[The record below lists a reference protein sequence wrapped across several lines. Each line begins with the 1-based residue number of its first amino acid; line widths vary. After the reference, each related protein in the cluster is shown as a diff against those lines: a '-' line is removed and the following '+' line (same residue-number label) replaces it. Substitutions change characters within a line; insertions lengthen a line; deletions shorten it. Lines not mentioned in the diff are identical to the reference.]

1 MEPDDS
7 VRVQLFKQKISTREV
22 RLRLWPLGGLA
33 FCSSGG
39 GAKGDLLVAL
49 AGADGAVDLELQE
62 MCISMALL
70 VSL

>member
-1 MEPDDS
+1 M
-7 VRVQLFKQKISTREV
+7 

-49 AGADGAVDLELQE
+49 AGGDGAVDLEAVE
-62 MCISMALL
+62 L
-70 VSL
+70 VSGTSL